1 MSIGSAM
8 IDLDELED
16 QLERVLAA
24 NLESFRPRSQA
35 PEPHERAP
43 DEERFWRVL
52 NGGDEDEHYELLDEC
67 RRRAYTYGEL
77 RWRGAL
83 TLLLAHLGR
92 RDEAVRE
99 LEATV
104 GECESLPR
112 DAAWLD
118 IVTKLAEAAS
128 LLGDVARAK
137 TLRKWLAKR
146 VAAGTTGDR
155 AISRP
160 A

>member
-1 MSIGSAM
+1 M
-8 IDLDELED
+8 IDLDDLED
-16 QLERVLAA
+16 QLEHALAA
-24 NLESFRPRSQA
+24 NLESFRARSETPADREGAQ
-35 PEPHERAP
+35 

-52 NGGDEDEHYELLDEC
+52 NGGDEDERYELLDEC

-104 GECESLPR
+104 AECEGLPR
-112 DAAWLD
+112 DAGCID
-118 IVTKLAEAAS
+118 IVTKLAKAAS
-128 LLGDVARAK
+128 LLGDVERAK

-146 VAAGTTGDR
+146 VAAGTIGDR

>member
-1 MSIGSAM
+1 M
-8 IDLDELED
+8 IDLDDLED
-16 QLERVLAA
+16 QLEHALAA
-24 NLESFRPRSQA
+24 NLEPF
-35 PEPHERAP
+35 RAP
-43 DEERFWRVL
+43 SEAPDDREGAQDEERFWRVL
-52 NGGDEDEHYELLDEC
+52 NGGDEDERYELLDEC

-83 TLLLAHLGR
+83 TLLLARLGR

-104 GECESLPR
+104 TECEGLPR
-112 DAAWLD
+112 DAGWLD

-128 LLGDVARAK
+128 LLGDVGRAK